1 MAANYR
7 PGHILLSK
15 LKALLHDDTARLM
28 GRAVFMFVCR
38 IVAAVT
44 VIIMQVALAR
54 WMGAEQ
60 LGIFIYSF
68 AWCVLLAAIAGLGLP
83 EAAFR
88 FVGKG
93 LASDDGDS
101 ILSYAF
107 FNSKT
112 ILYSGV
118 IIAATGC
125 FLVTSVDGLVEAGT
139 QNTFLIALVS
149 VPVFALMMWF
159 STLAQSFYRY
169 RLAIL
174 PMLIFRPVIL
184 LLVVFI
190 IWAAGLSLSAISV
203 TTVHLCIMLPILF
216 GQFYYL
222 RSALRDQ
229 FPAAVVAGPQTRIWL
244 RTAIP
249 LLFSAFFVKYFL
261 ELNVI
266 MAGIYLPADQIA
278 IFNATFRSAF
288 LIGFGVM
295 AMDAITAPRVA
306 ELYGGDN
313 LQELQRLVSQA
324 TTIKCLGAVFGVA
337 LLAVFG
343 EFVLGLFGPEFV
355 VGYRALMILA
365 VSQVIVA
372 AFGAGTQLLT
382 VSGNQDRCLVVFACS
397 AAALLVAHALLV
409 PRFGLNGVAIA
420 VLVVVTIQSFWINR
434 IVVSRLGIYPSILNI
449 GKPVSKLSAS

>member
-1 MAANYR
+1 MINR
-7 PGHILLSK
+7 
-15 LKALLHDDTARLM
+15 LKALLRDETARLM
-28 GRAVFMFVCR
+28 GRALFMFVCR
-38 IVAAVT
+38 IVAALT
-44 VIIMQVALAR
+44 VIVMQVALAR

-68 AWCVLLAAIAGLGLP
+68 AWCVLLAAVAGLGLP
-83 EAAFR
+83 EATYR

-93 LASDDGDS
+93 LASGDS
-101 ILSYAF
+101 NLILSYAF

-112 ILYSGV
+112 ILYSGLV
-118 IIAATGC
+118 LAAIGC
-125 FLVTSVDGLVEAGT
+125 ALVLGVDGLIEPQAK
-139 QNTFLIALVS
+139 NTFVIALVS
-149 VPVFALMMWF
+149 MPVFALMMWF

-184 LLVVFI
+184 LLAVLL
-190 IWAAGLSLSAISV
+190 IWAAGFTLSAISV
-203 TTVHLCIMLPILF
+203 TTVHLFIMLPILF

-222 RSALRDQ
+222 RSALQEQ
-229 FPAAVVAGPQTRIWL
+229 FPEAAAAEQQTKVWL

-249 LLFSAFFVKYFL
+249 LLVSAFFVKYFL

-306 ELYGGDN
+306 ELHGGEN
-313 LQELQRLVSQA
+313 LQELQKLVSQA
-324 TTIKCLGAVFGVA
+324 TRIKSLGAIVGLA

-343 EFVLGLFGPEFV
+343 KLVLGLFGPEFV
-355 VGYRALMILA
+355 VGYKALLILA
-365 VSQVIVA
+365 LSQVIVA
-372 AFGAGTQLLT
+372 GFGAGTQLLT

-397 AAALLVAHALLV
+397 AAALLLAHALLV
-409 PRFGLNGVAIA
+409 PRFGVNGVAVA
-420 VLVVVTIQSFWINR
+420 VLLVVTIQSFWVNR
-434 IVVSRLGIYPSILNI
+434 IVVSRLGVYPSILNVR
-449 GKPVSKLSAS
+449 KRTPNLSSAG